1 VRVLVRSA
9 KTRTEA
15 EVVAVSMTKAEKR
28 KLKSYRT
35 RAEKISRE
43 SRKLAT
49 DVGKELVRQ
58 MKKS

>member
-1 VRVLVRSA
+1 M
-9 KTRTEA
+9 
-15 EVVAVSMTKAEKR
+15 SMTKAEKR

-35 RAEKISRE
+35 RATRISKE